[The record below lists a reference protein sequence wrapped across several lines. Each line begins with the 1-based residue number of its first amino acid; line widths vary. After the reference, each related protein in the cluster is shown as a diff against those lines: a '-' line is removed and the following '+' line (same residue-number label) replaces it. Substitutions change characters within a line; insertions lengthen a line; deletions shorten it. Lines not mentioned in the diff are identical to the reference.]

1 MEWCSDADL
10 AAKVGDAGDVITP
23 NADITLYAHWI
34 LNTSIDVSFTSPM
47 NSGDDAYLT
56 VTMTPKDISIEPNP
70 ITTVAQVNVD
80 SKSYFVPIVNGVGTC
95 IVRNLME
102 KREYVGFDAVS
113 GMDICKYL
121 PFDIQAVFDGDDQYK
136 ASTSD
141 IKQLTVELIPT
152 TLTVSVDKTTVN
164 EGEPLTVTV
173 ELEPKID
180 ACVTVKAM
188 VPDDT
193 EYRNN
198 YNLWL
203 DKGRGTKTFYGLPAG
218 PRNINANFAGDDRY
232 ARSSCKN
239 VRITVN
245 KVETTVETVVSSPVI
260 AK

>member
-1 MEWCSDADL
+1 M
-10 AAKVGDAGDVITP
+10 
-23 NADITLYAHWI
+23 
-34 LNTSIDVSFTSPM
+34 
-47 NSGDDAYLT
+47 
-56 VTMTPKDISIEPNP
+56 
-70 ITTVAQVNVD
+70 
-80 SKSYFVPIVNGVGTC
+80 
-95 IVRNLME
+95 
-102 KREYVGFDAVS
+102 
-113 GMDICKYL
+113 
-121 PFDIQAVFDGDDQYK
+121 
-136 ASTSD
+136 
-141 IKQLTVELIPT
+141 IPT

-180 ACVTVKAM
+180 AIVTVKAM

-218 PRNINANFAGDDRY
+218 PRNINAVFAGDDSRY
-232 ARSSCKN
+232 ENSTCQD